1 MLLLSLWINIKLVLT
16 CSTRMKMGWS
26 DPFDSFS
33 RAVITERLLRNPKR
47 GCPLL
52 VIRKF
57 FVDEDLNK
65 YNHFQT
71 QSTSFLL
78 ITWSSKLGE
87 RLVCGSGD
95 ENAIST
101 TGLKAD
107 HAWCR
112 NKLQRENL
120 SRSPGFLYDFDSNWC
135 KLITM
140 NTCSAKKKILRR
152 VIASIN
158 SR

>member
-1 MLLLSLWINIKLVLT
+1 MDKYQACFWLVQLGWKWAGVTLST
-16 CSTRMKMGWS
+16 
-26 DPFDSFS
+26 PF
-33 RAVITERLLRNPKR
+33 RLLRNPKI

-71 QSTSFLL
+71 QSASFLL
-78 ITWSSKLGE
+78 ITWSSKLVE
-87 RLVCGSGD
+87 RLVCGRGD

-101 TGLKAD
+101 TGLKAG

-112 NKLQRENL
+112 NKLQPENL

-140 NTCSAKKKILRR
+140 NTCSAKKKVLRR